1 MLAMPHHPHFNL
13 SFSSHTHPPKKV
25 SPLYHLFTPAPEKE
39 KLPPSPAR
47 ERIKTFA
54 HSFKEF

>member
-1 MLAMPHHPHFNL
+1 VFFFPYPPAQKGFTSLQ
-13 SFSSHTHPPKKV
+13 SSCPTPK
-25 SPLYHLFTPAPEKE
+25 KE

-47 ERIKTFA
+47 ERIKTFT